1 METPSFLQRMDFMKI
16 STESDRESAAPL
28 EHAARP
34 SLRWRSVIIFFA
46 VILIL
51 TVVSFLDR
59 GVGRAY
65 YGALAGAAALAL
77 AVQYRRE
84 TRLTTNRLLAIG
96 VVTDCGKPLRSRFR
110 FINAILSRLTGN
122 VPRIKYS
129 FVAFDQ
135 RTYTGQTGWAARSLY
150 KGARVAVLYDPGRPV
165 ANHPLGS
172 FIFYSFRES

>member
-1 METPSFLQRMDFMKI
+1 MDFMRI
-16 STESDRESAAPL
+16 STETHLESAHL
-28 EHAARP
+28 LDHAASP
-34 SLRWRSVIIFFA
+34 TLRWRTVIIFVGA
-46 VILIL
+46 ILIL

-65 YGALAGAAALAL
+65 YATLAGAAALAL

-96 VVTDCGKPLRSRFR
+96 VVTDWGKPLRNRFR
-110 FINAILSRLTGN
+110 FINAILSRFTGN

-135 RTYTGQTGWAARSLY
+135 KTYTGETGWGAASLH
-150 KGARVAVLYDPGRPV
+150 KGARIAVLYDPGKPS
-165 ANHPLGS
+165 ANHPVRS
-172 FIFYSFRES
+172 FVFYSFREL